1 MRHTRLGKVVIGLNG
16 KEIQMSAQKQRL
28 TMEQKTVALISYL
41 TTRTK
46 MEKDPRMVAEI
57 ENQISRL
64 KDGTYFGGDDDI

>member
-1 MRHTRLGKVVIGLNG
+1 
-16 KEIQMSAQKQRL
+16 
-28 TMEQKTVALISYL
+28 
-41 TTRTK
+41 